1 MGQTSSEA
9 VCGEL
14 PDAFQRGAPGQMGL
28 HGAGR
33 KPVGFDGAN
42 GSVALRNTSGHKRS
56 QSVLQW

>member
-14 PDAFQRGAPGQMGL
+14 PDTIQRGAPGQMGL

-33 KPVGFDGAN
+33 MPVGFDGAN
-42 GSVALRNTSGHKRS
+42 GRVTLRNTCNSSLGDA
-56 QSVLQW
+56 